1 MSLPYHDLSLVRY
14 AEDSKHLQERGF
26 TEVASDQ
33 VGILGKWQGSVTVEL
48 GKDKELLEVAFQI
61 AFPVGYPW
69 CKPHCIPIEP
79 AYTRCQHQQPD
90 DIAVCAW
97 PNRLCI
103 WEDNAGGWDPSFG
116 LEEIID
122 GVRQWVKATEVGWHT
137 RSTEEAAV
145 FDPERYFGVRNN
157 NPICFTRGLGV
168 MLNGLGYLTVH
179 RLGRCSVVTRVDDID
194 QPVLDSIKDLL
205 GFSGNDSVENVPYV
219 LLCRQPRFPL
229 FADMKGL
236 LDELADQGF
245 DRDAIVRHVDRCFQ
259 PGAWYGE
266 LCVAYEVIGQ
276 RIAFG
281 LRYLLKEALPTTD
294 RLPIPIWIQS
304 PLSRAMGSRFSTH
317 RILCLDSD
325 TLLRRN
331 PKRMDNDN
339 LRNAAVGVIGLGS
352 IGSLVAELLA
362 KAGVDKLLLIDAGR
376 IDVGNIIRH
385 TVGLEC
391 VGQSKALAV
400 RDRLQRFRI
409 DGSFE
414 IPACASNGMCNVEKC
429 IDQLSNVLD
438 GYNVLVDCTAN
449 ETVQD
454 YLMREAIRIGSYY
467 CRVQSYQGGSIGE
480 VIIVDPN
487 GPCAAC
493 IEEKAEGDPAYAMSG
508 LPKQETAISEGCAS
522 VTQPASAADLA
533 VICGIAVEG
542 IVDLLLERTLPWNLR
557 YWVARPILGVAE
569 DSIFVR
575 GPHIY
580 NVRIDTESRCP
591 ICHT

>member
-33 VGILGKWQGSVTVEL
+33 VGILRKWQGTVTVEL
-48 GKDKELLEVAFQI
+48 GKDKEPLEVTFQI

-90 DIAVCAW
+90 DAAVCAW

-122 GVRQWVKATEVGWHT
+122 GVCQWVKATELGWRT
-137 RSTEEAAV
+137 RSAEEAAV
-145 FDPERYFGVRNN
+145 FDPERYFAGTFG
-157 NPICFTRGLGV
+157 PIYFP
-168 MLNGLGYLTVH
+168 NGLGNLGPNLGILDVQACRHCMIVTAIDGVQCPSAITSANVLGIAVH
-179 RLGRCSVVTRVDDID
+179 ETSTSIPYILCS
-194 QPVLDSIKDLL
+194 QPS
-205 GFSGNDSVENVPYV
+205 
-219 LLCRQPRFPL
+219 FPL
-229 FADMKGL
+229 FANLSDL
-236 LDELADQGF
+236 LRELTQQGF
-245 DRDAIVRHVDRCFQ
+245 DRKCVIQHLGSTISSRSNHGMLVISYEAIDTRV
-259 PGAWYGE
+259 AW
-266 LCVAYEVIGQ
+266 
-276 RIAFG
+276 G
-281 LRYLLKEALPTTD
+281 LRYQLLDTVPGYRRGHAPGALHVA
-294 RLPIPIWIQS
+294 
-304 PLSRAMGSRFSTH
+304 RAGRSRFSSSKVV
-317 RILCLDSD
+317 RLDSE

-331 PKRMDNDN
+331 PARM
-339 LRNAAVGVIGLGS
+339 RNNGFRNVKIAIFGLGS
-352 IGSLVAELLA
+352 IGAQVAELLA
-362 KAGVDKLLLIDAGR
+362 KGGVDELLLIDA
-376 IDVGNIIRH
+376 DKVEAGNVIRH
-385 TVGLEC
+385 TVGLDS

-400 RDRLQRFRI
+400 KNRLLRFRI

-414 IPACASNGMCNVEKC
+414 IPACASNGVCNVEKC
-429 IDQLSNVLD
+429 IDQLSDVLD

-454 YLMREAIRIGSYY
+454 YLMREAIRIGIYY
-467 CRVQSYQGGSIGE
+467 CRVQSYQGGNIGE

-493 IEEKAEGDPAYAMSG
+493 IEEKAEDDPVYAMSG
-508 LPKQETAISEGCAS
+508 LPKQETTISEGCAS

-557 YWVARPILGVAE
+557 YWVARPILGAAE
-569 DSIFVR
+569 DSIFAR

-580 NVRIDTESRCP
+580 DVRIDTESRCP